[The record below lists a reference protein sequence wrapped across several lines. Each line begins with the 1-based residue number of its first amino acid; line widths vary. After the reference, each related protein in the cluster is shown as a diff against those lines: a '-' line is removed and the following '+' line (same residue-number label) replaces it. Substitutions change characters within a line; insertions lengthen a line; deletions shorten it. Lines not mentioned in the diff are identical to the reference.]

1 MSFTVIDLS
10 IVDFLKFNVNVYFKN
25 EIYKEKKS
33 KRQRNI
39 CFICF
44 LLGFWSSVGTLRLHT
59 ISFTLHKNSA
69 ILLNYIIIVKK
80 IPDGNKLLNF

>member
-1 MSFTVIDLS
+1 MYILRMRFRR
-10 IVDFLKFNVNVYFKN
+10 KKN
-25 EIYKEKKS
+25 KKD
-33 KRQRNI
+33 KGMQL
-39 CFICF
+39 ICF

-59 ISFTLHKNSA
+59 ISFTLHKNST